1 MERWI
6 AEAMVL
12 AQRRAPGLDD
22 THAADLADDLC
33 RAWPDDEPAVAV
45 AKFFSLMPPG
55 WKAVPHDLQARH

>member
-22 THAADLADDLC
+22 THAADLADDLR

-45 AKFFSLMPPG
+45 DKFFSVMPLG
-55 WKAVPHDLQARH
+55 WKAAPRDLQAKQ